1 MAYLEENEW
10 MLLNEIAYNISFIYS
25 PDDMRSEVL
34 RWLKLLINYDG
45 AIFSLVSD
53 NGQVVHKSLGNGVKD
68 DFVAEYDKKYMEENP
83 LQWRISSGKS
93 AAYRESNSISEESL
107 LSSKFY
113 KTFYAPNKFRYSAA
127 MNIVFRE
134 DVLGLIAFYRTKENG
149 DFADRDL
156 FVLDQLQKHF
166 AYRLNYEAKKG
177 DTRYFYAK
185 GYKERLCKQY
195 GLTPREGEL
204 MDYAVKGLSNEEIA
218 EIMSISVHTVKKH
231 FHSLYS
237 KMNVKNRVQM
247 LQCLPLSTDKIN
259 FDEL

>member
-93 AAYRESNSISEESL
+93 AAYRESNSIS
-107 LSSKFY
+107 
-113 KTFYAPNKFRYSAA
+113 
-127 MNIVFRE
+127 
-134 DVLGLIAFYRTKENG
+134 
-149 DFADRDL
+149 
-156 FVLDQLQKHF
+156 
-166 AYRLNYEAKKG
+166 
-177 DTRYFYAK
+177 
-185 GYKERLCKQY
+185 
-195 GLTPREGEL
+195 
-204 MDYAVKGLSNEEIA
+204 
-218 EIMSISVHTVKKH
+218 
-231 FHSLYS
+231 
-237 KMNVKNRVQM
+237 
-247 LQCLPLSTDKIN
+247 
-259 FDEL
+259 